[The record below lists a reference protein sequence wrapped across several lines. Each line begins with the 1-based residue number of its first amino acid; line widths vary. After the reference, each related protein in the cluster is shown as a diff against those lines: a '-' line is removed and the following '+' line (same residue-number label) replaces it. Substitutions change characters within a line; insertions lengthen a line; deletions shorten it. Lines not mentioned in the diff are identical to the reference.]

1 MLIYLILVM
10 RLSYMTDLKQILKYK
25 HIIAISI
32 AAIAI
37 ASYVVPITQIFP
49 FARASSVHQTS
60 AQSCITG
67 AYGGSC
73 QNLNSQNAG
82 NDIVSNVIGIQSPST
97 RTLFDSIAPTSQ
109 PVTEGTQGAT
119 PSTSQPSSTNEADG
133 GHSTDPTS
141 EKDTNT
147 NTNTNTNSGEKDTS
161 SSGSSSNSGEKDTS
175 SSGSSSNSGEK
186 DTSSSGSSSSNSGE
200 KDTSS
205 SGSSSN
211 SGEKDTKNN
220 RSQGEKDT

>member
-1 MLIYLILVM
+1 MSVI
-10 RLSYMTDLKQILKYK
+10 YMTFLKEILKYK

-37 ASYVVPITQIFP
+37 ASYVAPINQLFP
-49 FARASSVHQTS
+49 FAKAQVHQTS

-97 RTLFDSIAPTSQ
+97 TTLFDSIAPTSPQ
-109 PVTEGTQGAT
+109 PVSENTQGAT

-133 GHSTDPTS
+133 GHSTDSTS

-147 NTNTNTNSGEKDTS
+147 NTNTNTNSGEKDTRS
-161 SSGSSSNSGEKDTS
+161 
-175 SSGSSSNSGEK
+175 
-186 DTSSSGSSSSNSGE
+186 SSSSNSGE
-200 KDTSS
+200 KDTHSS
-205 SGSSSN
+205 SSSSSNSGEKDTHSSSSSSSSN
-211 SGEKDTKNN
+211 SGEKDTKSN